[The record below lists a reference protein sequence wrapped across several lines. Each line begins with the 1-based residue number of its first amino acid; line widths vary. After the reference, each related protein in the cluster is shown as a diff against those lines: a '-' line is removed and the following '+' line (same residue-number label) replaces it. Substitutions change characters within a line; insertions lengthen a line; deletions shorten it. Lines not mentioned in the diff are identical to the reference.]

1 MRVLGEMR
9 GKRSANVPRLSDCGG
24 RAGLN
29 RGLLAA
35 ILRLL
40 LRRIARMKIWRTAL
54 AAVWIYCQ
62 ITAAYAAKSPFAS
75 SESRSSGSAAGLS
88 LDGAAVDPLSG
99 ITNKGVV
106 LIFLSHECPISNRY
120 APEIRRLNAKF
131 APRGVKF
138 WLVYPNA
145 DETVKAITQH
155 TNDYRLNCDVLRD
168 PRHVLVKRAK
178 ATVTPEAAVFLNDGR
193 LVYHG
198 RIDNRYVVLGKER
211 PEATE
216 HDLDAF
222 LQAVVDG
229 KPLPTA
235 AKPAVGCYIAER

>member
-1 MRVLGEMR
+1 MR
-9 GKRSANVPRLSDCGG
+9 GLNKGCSAASLGVH
-24 RAGLN
+24 LN
-29 RGLLAA
+29 QVAHMSLRTQHGWCVALA
-35 ILRLL
+35 LL
-40 LRRIARMKIWRTAL
+40 LTAL
-54 AAVWIYCQ
+54 PIAIAM
-62 ITAAYAAKSPFAS
+62 AAKSPKDAS
-75 SESRSSGSAAGLS
+75 ALNLSGQ
-88 LDGAAVDPLSG
+88 AVDPLADV
-99 ITNKGVV
+99 TNKAVV
-106 LIFLSHECPISNRY
+106 LLFVSCECPISNRY

-145 DETVKAITQH
+145 DEAKALTQH

-168 PRHVLVKRAK
+168 PHHSLVKRAK
-178 ATVTPEAAVFLNDGR
+178 ATVTPEAAVFLKDGR

-216 HDLDAF
+216 HDLDVF

-229 KPLPTA
+229 KALPKS